1 MSGIHRHGSVA
12 AASPQDTHRE
22 CMRDL
27 DPALRTA
34 AATASGLIHMADV
47 ADLGISRDTIH
58 ADLRTGR
65 LNRMHRGVYCLPTT
79 TDDELLA
86 LRAAYLHL
94 GQESTGV
101 LGAAQQLLGI
111 QGADGTRPPE
121 FALPPGLEK
130 RQRADIRLRF
140 WRIPED
146 DRTTV
151 AGIPVTTVHR
161 TLADSCRLLPR
172 LQAVSSLDSALF
184 HGLIRPEELPGLAA
198 LMERKPHCVSGRR
211 RLLEARVGAQ
221 SPLETRVRLRANDA
235 ALRPDALQVPIRS
248 GSGALLGY
256 GDMGYALPRGGWLIV
271 EADGRFV
278 HEQPAA
284 VLHDRHRQNSFL
296 SHGSADIVRFTWS
309 DTLGTTYIPSVLR
322 PILDTAGWR
331 PNQFRS

>member
-1 MSGIHRHGSVA
+1 
-12 AASPQDTHRE
+12 
-22 CMRDL
+22 MRDL

-65 LNRMHRGVYCLPTT
+65 LNRMHRGVYRIPTA
-79 TDDELLA
+79 TDDGLLA

-94 GQESTGV
+94 GPESTAV
-101 LGAAQQLLGI
+101 LGSSQQLLGI

-130 RQRADIRLRF
+130 RQRADVRLRF
-140 WRIPED
+140 WCIPED
-146 DRTTV
+146 DRITA
-151 AGIPVTTVHR
+151 AGIPATSVHR

-172 LQAVSSLDSALF
+172 MQAVSSLDSALF
-184 HGLIRPEELPGLAA
+184 LGLIRPEELPALAA
-198 LMERKPHCVSGRR
+198 LMARKPNCVAGRR
-211 RLLEARVGAQ
+211 RLVEARVGAQ
-221 SPLETRVRLRANDA
+221 SPLESRVRVRANDA
-235 ALRPDALQVPIRS
+235 GLRPDALQVPIHS

-278 HEQPAA
+278 HEQPEA

-296 SHGSADIVRFTWS
+296 SHGNADIVRFTWS
-309 DTLGTTYIPSVLR
+309 DTIGAAYVPSVLG
-322 PILDTAGWR
+322 PILNSAGWR